1 MKTILSML
9 HAFFI
14 QGWIP
19 MDFHLHVGPIHLNL
33 TLVKLDVRA
42 PTIGAT
48 VSVNF
53 HTRSSFLLVF
63 EGYAGFLGM
72 TLDVYN
78 DHGNVTVY
86 DMDRN
91 ELWSCV

>member
-48 VSVNF
+48 VSVNL
-53 HTRSSFLLVF
+53 HTRSSFLVVV
-63 EGYAGFLGM
+63 EGYAGFVGLSV
-72 TLDVYN
+72 DVYS
-78 DHGNVTVY
+78 DHTNVT
-86 DMDRN
+86 
-91 ELWSCV
+91 LPL

>member
-19 MDFHLHVGPIHLNL
+19 LDFHLHVGPIHLNL
-33 TLVKLDVRA
+33 TLAKLDVRS

-48 VSVNF
+48 VSGNF
-53 HTRSSFLLVF
+53 RSRSSFLLVF
-63 EGYAGFLGM
+63 EGYAGFVGLSV
-72 TLDVYN
+72 DVYS
-78 DHGNVTVY
+78 DHSGFNHPGIT
-86 DMDRN
+86 
-91 ELWSCV
+91 LQL